1 MSSFEKLCT
10 SKSSALVGTKEKIR
24 WNLKLPARRLLFFY
38 CTKSDQEIC
47 YHQVQHADSRF
58 LILILMHIIFLG
70 KKRNFYCFFFFSPD
84 HSVVENRREKSTKA
98 STKKLFLLSWC
109 FEISFCETLQ
119 FSECVASFFF

>member
-1 MSSFEKLCT
+1 MKSETSCLVSF
-10 SKSSALVGTKEKIR
+10 
-24 WNLKLPARRLLFFY
+24 FFY

-58 LILILMHIIFLG
+58 LILILMHIIFLE
-70 KKRNFYCFFFFSPD
+70 KKEFLLFFFCPD
-84 HSVVENRREKSTKA
+84 HSVVENRREKSTA

-119 FSECVASFFF
+119 FSECVASFFLVSSMWKGQFFKEN